1 MLEKVGEVDFIQIP
15 GTDETEFM
23 QSGFG
28 ESSSKL
34 AYMGKKEKVKNE
46 CFDLCV
52 HYEKSEEHNGEGR
65 KIEEVLNE
73 EGIELKK
80 RLK

>member
-1 MLEKVGEVDFIQIP
+1 MRPNLCNLVLGNLVVSWFIW
-15 GTDETEFM
+15 
-23 QSGFG
+23 
-28 ESSSKL
+28 
-34 AYMGKKEKVKNE
+34 EKVKNE

-73 EGIELKK
+73 EGIELEK